1 MPKAV
6 EVKLMGEKVTLR
18 SDDEEQYIRRVA
30 EYVDG
35 KMREVSRSTVPRGKY
50 TVAML
55 VALNI
60 ADEYHRLRD
69 SHEAAT
75 SRFDRLIE
83 RLATALS
90 GED

>member
-1 MPKAV
+1 MQKAV
-6 EVKLMGEKVTLR
+6 EVRIMGQKVALQ
-18 SDDEEQYIRRVA
+18 SDDDEQYVRKVA

-35 KMREVSRSTVPRGKY
+35 KMREASKSTSPRGKY

-69 SHEAAT
+69 SQEAAA
-75 SRFDRLIE
+75 SRVDRLIE
-83 RLATALS
+83 RLGTALS
-90 GED
+90 EQD

>member
-1 MPKAV
+1 MQKAV
-6 EVKLMGEKVTLR
+6 EVKIMGQKVTLR
-18 SDDEEQYIRRVA
+18 SDDEEQYIRKVA

-35 KMREVSRSTVPRGKY
+35 KMHEVSKSMSPRGKY

-60 ADEYHRLRD
+60 ADEYHRLKD
-69 SHEAAT
+69 SHDAVT
-75 SRFDRLIE
+75 NRVDRLIE

-90 GED
+90 EDD